1 MSALSDIGK
10 ALLGSD
16 IQAQATEAAQQ
27 LQVAVATAIALEAIV
42 AIELFIVIVMLWKD
56 RH

>member
-42 AIELFIVIVMLWKD
+42 AIELFVVIVMLWKD